1 MASTTNDQI
10 VDSVTAANLEVVGM
24 APAMA
29 MGNLYQATANALANT
44 AQNMSVAQAMGANM
58 MIAST
63 GVGVAVLNK
72 LALDV
77 AGGSSSSSSSS
88 TDP

>member
-1 MASTTNDQI
+1 MASTVNEQVTDSITQTN
-10 VDSVTAANLEVVGM
+10 VEVVGM
-24 APAMA
+24 APAIAMA
-29 MGNLYQATANALANT
+29 NLYQATSNALSNT

-72 LALDV
+72 LATQV
-77 AGGSSSSSSSS
+77 AG
-88 TDP
+88 

>member
-1 MASTTNDQI
+1 MATVNEQVT
-10 VDSVTAANLEVVGM
+10 DSITQVNVEVVGM
-24 APAMA
+24 APGIAMA
-29 MGNLYQATANALANT
+29 NLYQATSNALANT

-72 LALDV
+72 LATQV
-77 AGGSSSSSSSS
+77 AG
-88 TDP
+88 